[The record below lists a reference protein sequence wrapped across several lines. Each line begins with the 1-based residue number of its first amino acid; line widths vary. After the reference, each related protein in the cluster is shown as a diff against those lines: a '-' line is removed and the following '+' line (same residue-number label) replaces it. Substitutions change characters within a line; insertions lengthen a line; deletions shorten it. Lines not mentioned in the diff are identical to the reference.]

1 MFIYVYFV
9 SIIASSMLFPSYCVC
24 VSVVSWSLHVDVP
37 LLFTIQAAFIIFF
50 FTPVFCLSAG
60 SLVGLSAVLHK
71 TTEKIPIGKGTDP
84 LIFFSLTFS
93 NIVRQFFFYFSGY
106 NAWIMI

>member
-1 MFIYVYFV
+1 
-9 SIIASSMLFPSYCVC
+9 MLFPSYCVC